1 MDKPQR
7 TSTDDKQPTTH
18 PDADRAQLHVSF
30 NKRLSHACRIVA
42 LIMVVV
48 ALATLVLGQ
57 EEPRLVM
64 MGLCVAVGLLALAS
78 LQDNHHG
85 DV

>member
-7 TSTDDKQPTTH
+7 TSTNDMKPTTH
-18 PDADRAQLHVSF
+18 PADDRVKLYVSF
-30 NKRLSHACRIVA
+30 NKRLSHVCRVVA
-42 LIMVVV
+42 LIVVVV

-57 EEPRLVM
+57 ENSKLVM